1 MRGLRMVATA
11 ETTPIERIP
20 LQKDEGGGRK
30 RPKVRTSTQPPH
42 RCLNEHTAAPPLHS
56 PHDKHHRCAACTA
69 ATPPLHSRTIVPP
82 LHGPHSRPH
91 RCAPV
96 QKNKGTTKSCSPR
109 FAIICDQSDFCRA
122 YARVCPSG
130 QLPYRYAQKPWLRVP
145 RGSQPFRCSFPNPH

>member
-1 MRGLRMVATA
+1 MVATA

-20 LQKDEGGGRK
+20 LQKDEGGVENGRK
-30 RPKVRTSTQPPH
+30 SERAHGSPTASQPT
-42 RCLNEHTAAPPLHS
+42 RQ
-56 PHDKHHRCAACTA
+56 HHRCAACTA